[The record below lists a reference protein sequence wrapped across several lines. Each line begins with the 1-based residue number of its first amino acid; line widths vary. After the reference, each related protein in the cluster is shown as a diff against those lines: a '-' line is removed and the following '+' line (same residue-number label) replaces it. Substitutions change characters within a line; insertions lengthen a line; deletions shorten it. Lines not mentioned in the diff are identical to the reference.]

1 MKASTT
7 ILRGL
12 NDIRASYILE
22 SELPDIG
29 AVLPPQT
36 SPRAAWKKIASSG
49 WFAAA
54 VSVVVALGVLT
65 AIVLAG
71 RGGPGGI
78 TPPVGTRPTD
88 TTAEETEAPTEG
100 ETEPAVVYTE
110 GLEYAPIDGEEGA
123 CYVVGIGTA
132 KDKKIHIPETSPE
145 GLTVKAIGYQAFAYN
160 MDITEVILPDT
171 VESISSYA
179 FTACMSLKKVTV
191 GEGLTTVEHYAFYQ
205 CTELKDIN
213 LNTDLQILTSA
224 MYGTPWLDAHTDEFV
239 IYGGNLIDYNG
250 AGGDVMVPNGVLK
263 IYGSAFEGNTS
274 ITSVTIPDSC
284 TYMEGPVFAGCT
296 ALEEV
301 VIPSSVTTMG
311 AERMFEGCTSLRHI
325 ALPGVIE
332 IIAWAFKD
340 ASALESVVMPETMYI
355 GFETFKNCTNL
366 VRIETSAL
374 RIGRGCFTNCT
385 ALKEIV
391 LLDGVQILENDI
403 FKDCTTLERMVIPAT
418 VTEIGSISAI
428 PSENLVIEYSGTAED
443 FAKIQMDEQTAALL
457 LPYVQFSVSE

>member
-1 MKASTT
+1 MKQSTT
-7 ILRGL
+7 ILRAMT
-12 NDIRASYILE
+12 DIRASYILE
-22 SELPDIG
+22 SELPDT
-29 AVLPPQT
+29 AEVLL
-36 SPRAAWKKIASSG
+36 PRSDRGAAWKRVTSSG

-54 VSVVVALGVLT
+54 VSAVVALGVLT
-65 AIVLAG
+65 AIILAG
-71 RGGPGGI
+71 QNGPGGQ
-78 TPPVGTRPTD
+78 PPIGTQSGD
-88 TTAEETEAPTEG
+88 TTAEQTEAPTEG
-100 ETEPAVVYTE
+100 ETEPAIVYTE
-110 GLEYAPIDGEEGA
+110 GLEFAPIEGEDGF

-132 KDKKIHIPETSPE
+132 KDKKIRIPETSPE

-374 RIGRGCFTNCT
+374 KIGRGCFTNCT

-391 LLDGVQILENDI
+391 LLDGVQILDNDI
-403 FKDCTTLERMVIPAT
+403 FKDCTALERMVIPAT

-457 LPYVQFSVSE
+457 LPYVQFAADK

>member
-1 MKASTT
+1 
-7 ILRGL
+7 
-12 NDIRASYILE
+12 
-22 SELPDIG
+22 
-29 AVLPPQT
+29 
-36 SPRAAWKKIASSG
+36 
-49 WFAAA
+49 
-54 VSVVVALGVLT
+54 
-65 AIVLAG
+65 
-71 RGGPGGI
+71 
-78 TPPVGTRPTD
+78 
-88 TTAEETEAPTEG
+88 
-100 ETEPAVVYTE
+100 
-110 GLEYAPIDGEEGA
+110 
-123 CYVVGIGTA
+123 
-132 KDKKIHIPETSPE
+132 
-145 GLTVKAIGYQAFAYN
+145 
-160 MDITEVILPDT
+160 
-171 VESISSYA
+171 
-179 FTACMSLKKVTV
+179 MSLKKVTV

-374 RIGRGCFTNCT
+374 KIGRGCFTNCT

-457 LPYVQFSVSE
+457 LPYVQFAADK